1 MAIAKL
7 SIDLETRLATFE
19 KDLKQMSALSETAA
33 NKIGKAFTGL
43 GVVFAGL
50 AGALS
55 VGAIKQAFDSYVA
68 GAAAMDDL
76 AEITGS
82 TVEKVSALSNVA
94 KISGTDMGL
103 LEGGLVKLAKAVTLV
118 GDESSDAAAAFKA
131 LNLDPK
137 ELGAV
142 DTADQ
147 LKIVAERLAEYEDGA
162 AKTALATTLL
172 GKSGAQLLPYL
183 KDLASTGDLVAKVTT
198 EQAAQAEEYEK
209 NLKRLG
215 AAQSAVVKII
225 SAELVP
231 AANVLVKT
239 FVDVLNGTD
248 GVRGATRG
256 LADDGSIQNWAVSA
270 VRAAGFVVDAFDG
283 VVRVVQAVGKTIGAA
298 AAQAAAVAQGNFA
311 GAKAIGGEWL
321 ADLDKLAEKPLFSQ
335 RLEEN
340 IAAMQKLGGA
350 ADVTRKKLNF
360 SGGAGGGAGGKGR
373 AGAVGASASFTDYDQ
388 QLVQKIAGAIE
399 KTDTV
404 KAAELVRQL
413 EKLDQLAAAGL
424 DPTIVKAVR
433 DDLTG
438 ASKAAADEVA
448 RLNSLLDATPTARI
462 EQSREDMLLLTKALT
477 EGRIAEEQ
485 YLEAV
490 ASRLDKVSEKTEKAV
505 GELDEFTK
513 AAAKNIEN
521 TLADFL
527 YDPFA
532 EGMDGMA
539 KKFGDTLRKMVAD
552 AAAAQLAKAMFGDFG
567 KTGDLGG
574 WAGSLLKGAAGLFGG
589 GGGAAAASGIGSVWV
604 DIMHGGGLV
613 GAGAGRSRNVSASAF
628 FNAPRYHNGGFASD
642 EVPAILQKGE
652 LVLTKD
658 QQKAASRGS
667 GQPITLTQHFHGRAD
682 PAQVKRAAA
691 STLRDA
697 AGLVSASRRYV

>member
-7 SIDLETRLATFE
+7 SIDLETRLASFE
-19 KDLKQMSALSETAA
+19 KDLKQMSSLSEAA
-33 NKIGKAFTGL
+33 AGEIGKAFTGL
-43 GVVFAGL
+43 TVVFAGL

-55 VGAIKQAFDSYVA
+55 VGAIKQAFDSYVQ

-103 LEGGLVKLAKAVTLV
+103 LEGGMVKLAKAVTLV

-183 KDLASTGDLVAKVTT
+183 KDLASTGDLVAKVTS

-239 FVDVLNGTD
+239 FVDVLSGTD
-248 GVRGATRG
+248 GVRGAARG
-256 LADDGSIQNWAVSA
+256 LAEDGSIQNWAISA
-270 VRAAGFVVDAFDG
+270 VRAAGFVIDAFDG

-298 AAQAAAVAQGNFA
+298 AASAAAVAQGSFS
-311 GAKAIGGEWL
+311 GAKAIGGEL
-321 ADLDKLAEKPLFSQ
+321 LSDLDSLAQKPLFSQ

-360 SGGAGGGAGGKGR
+360 SGGAGGGAGGRGGRGR
-373 AGAVGASASFTDYDQ
+373 AGGGASASFTDYDQ
-388 QLVQKIAGAIE
+388 QLVQRIASAIE

-413 EKLDQLAAAGL
+413 EKLDELAAAGL
-424 DPTIVKAVR
+424 DPAIVKAVR

-448 RLNSLLDATPTARI
+448 RLNSLLDATPTAKI
-462 EQSREDMLLLTKALT
+462 EQSRDDMLLLTKAL
-477 EGRIAEEQ
+477 EEARISEEQ

-490 ASRLDKVSEKTEKAV
+490 TTRLDLASSKTEKAIDD
-505 GELDEFTK
+505 LDEFAK
-513 AAAKNIEN
+513 AAAKNIEG

-527 YDPFA
+527 YDPFSD
-532 EGMDGMA
+532 GVDGMVI
-539 KKFGDTLRKMVAD
+539 KFADAIRKMAAD
-552 AAAAQLAKAMFGDFG
+552 ALAAQLAQKLFGAMGKGGDW
-567 KTGDLGG
+567 G
-574 WAGSLLKGAAGLFGG
+574 WVGSLFS
-589 GGGAAAASGIGSVWV
+589 AAAMHTGGVVGQDSSFSRSVP
-604 DIMHGGGLV
+604 
-613 GAGAGRSRNVSASAF
+613 VSAF
-628 FNAPRYHNGGFASD
+628 LNAPRYHNGGFAAN

-658 QQKAASRGS
+658 QQ
-667 GQPITLTQHFHGRAD
+667 
-682 PAQVKRAAA
+682 RAAA
-691 STLRDA
+691 SASSAAPAQNIRIVNAFDTSVVGDYLGSA
-697 AGLVSASRRYV
+697 AGERLILNAVQRNSRAMRQAIA

>member
-7 SIDLETRLATFE
+7 SIDLETRLASFE
-19 KDLKQMSALSETAA
+19 KDLKQMSSLSEAA
-33 NKIGKAFTGL
+33 AGKIGKAFTGL
-43 GVVFAGL
+43 TVVFAGL

-55 VGAIKQAFDSYVA
+55 VGAIKQAFDSYVQ

-103 LEGGLVKLAKAVTLV
+103 LEGGMVKLAKAVTLV

-183 KDLASTGDLVAKVTT
+183 KDLASTGDLVAKVTS

-239 FVDVLNGTD
+239 FVDVLSGTD
-248 GVRGATRG
+248 GVRGAARG
-256 LADDGSIQNWAVSA
+256 LAEDGSIQNWAISA
-270 VRAAGFVVDAFDG
+270 VRAAGFVIDAFDG

-298 AAQAAAVAQGNFA
+298 AASAAAVAQGSFS
-311 GAKAIGGEWL
+311 GAKAIGGEL
-321 ADLDKLAEKPLFSQ
+321 LSDLDSLAQKPLFSQ

-360 SGGAGGGAGGKGR
+360 SGGAGGGAGGRGGRGR
-373 AGAVGASASFTDYDQ
+373 AGGGASASFTDYDQ
-388 QLVQKIAGAIE
+388 QLVQRIASAIE

-413 EKLDQLAAAGL
+413 EKLDELAAAGL
-424 DPTIVKAVR
+424 DPAIVKAVR

-448 RLNSLLDATPTARI
+448 RLNSLLDATPTGKLDKARD
-462 EQSREDMLLLTKALT
+462 DMLLLTKAL
-477 EGRIAEEQ
+477 EEARISEEQ

-490 ASRLDKVSEKTEKAV
+490 TTRLDLASSKTEKAIDD
-505 GELDEFTK
+505 LDEFAK
-513 AAAKNIEN
+513 AAAKNIEG

-527 YDPFA
+527 YDPFSD
-532 EGMDGMA
+532 GVDGMV
-539 KKFGDTLRKMVAD
+539 KKFADAIRKMAAD
-552 AAAAQLAKAMFGDFG
+552 ALAAQLAQKLFGAMGKGGDW
-567 KTGDLGG
+567 G
-574 WAGSLLKGAAGLFGG
+574 WVGSLFS
-589 GGGAAAASGIGSVWV
+589 AAAMHTGGVVGQDSSFSRSVP
-604 DIMHGGGLV
+604 
-613 GAGAGRSRNVSASAF
+613 VSAF
-628 FNAPRYHNGGFASD
+628 LNAPRYHNGGFAAN

-658 QQKAASRGS
+658 QQ
-667 GQPITLTQHFHGRAD
+667 
-682 PAQVKRAAA
+682 RAAA
-691 STLRDA
+691 SASSAAPAQNIRIVNAFDTSVVGDYLGSA
-697 AGLVSASRRYV
+697 AGERLILNAVQRNSRAMRQAIA